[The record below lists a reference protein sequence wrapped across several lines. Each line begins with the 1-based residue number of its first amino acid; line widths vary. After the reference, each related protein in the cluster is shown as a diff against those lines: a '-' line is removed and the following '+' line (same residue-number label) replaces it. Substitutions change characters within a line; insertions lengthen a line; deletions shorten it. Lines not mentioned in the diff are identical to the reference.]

1 VRFFVVQQDIS
12 RPARVISS
20 VRVISRPARVISSD
34 RVISRPARVISSDR
48 VISRPARVISSDR
61 VISRP
66 ARVISSDRGLSRAA
80 PRLSLERPRCLEPPR
95 VVMLSS
101 YPASPLRMTRS
112 AQDDSVRYETSHVA
126 RATVKCAM
134 KTIMHPNLT
143 DFLQRLSLCL
153 KVCVTNKSTTY
164 HHHASR
170 IHGTPHRAIV
180 SRIMQTSPEAR
191 RCTPAPLP
199 TRRGR
204 QLAATGRDIHLAAH
218 LRCIAGRSDCAHR
231 LGPLDAR
238 R

>member
-1 VRFFVVQQDIS
+1 MRRIWGAIDSDLVAWGGGGAGLTVARLGRGPSWPCTEHEGAKCRHPPANSVEKNSWLAWIHGSRFLAFHGFP
-12 RPARVISS
+12 RS
-20 VRVISRPARVISSD
+20 VMANTPLSD
-34 RVISRPARVISSDR
+34 RPI
-48 VISRPARVISSDR
+48 
-61 VISRP
+61 
-66 ARVISSDRGLSRAA
+66 
-80 PRLSLERPRCLEPPR
+80 
-95 VVMLSS
+95 
-101 YPASPLRMTRS
+101 
-112 AQDDSVRYETSHVA
+112 
-126 RATVKCAM
+126 
-134 KTIMHPNLT
+134 
-143 DFLQRLSLCL
+143 
-153 KVCVTNKSTTY
+153 CVTNKRGEGVQCAYPPRPAIRTNTPSY